1 MVRLPLKKTTRGDEV
16 GQECVLCDAVQTQ
29 AVSFRDRHGRDLVT
43 VLCAGCGVLRNDPV
57 PDEAE
62 LQRFYSQDYRRDYKG
77 ATEPRLRQVWRN
89 FGRLN
94 RHFAEFADVYAQRGS
109 WLDLG
114 AGSGEFGYLARGIGI
129 EITAV
134 EPNEGYAGYCRERL
148 GLVVTTGR
156 LEDCDFAPACFDA
169 IRLSHVLEH
178 MRDPVASLRRLAG
191 WLKPGGLLYIEV
203 PDIESD
209 ARNKLQGR
217 LFHYGHI
224 YNYNP
229 VTLRVAALRAGLV
242 EAEATRERSAGR
254 CGAFFTPAPVSGPAL
269 AICADA
275 LAENALRMKETFAA
289 HAARRFPDPV
299 TGSVLGRFI
308 ERVSARLGEARAARR
323 MKTHR
328 AIAESALADLRGT
341 LLAGPV

>member
-1 MVRLPLKKTTRGDEV
+1 MGHD
-16 GQECVLCDAVQTQ
+16 CVLCDAEQTQ
-29 AVSFRDRHGRDLVT
+29 AVSFRDRHGRDLLT

-77 ATEPRLRQVWRN
+77 TTEPRLRQVWRN

-94 RHFAEFADVYAQRGS
+94 QHVAEFADVYGKPGS

-114 AGSGEFGYLARGIGI
+114 AGSGEFSYLARGIGL

-134 EPNEGYAGYCRERL
+134 EPNEGYAAYCHDRL
-148 GLVVTTGR
+148 GLPVTTGR
-156 LEDCDFAPACFDA
+156 LEDCDFAPARFDA

-178 MRDPVASLRRLAG
+178 MRDPVESLRRLAG

-209 ARNKLQGR
+209 ARNKLRGR

-229 VTLRVAALRAGLV
+229 VTLRVAAQRAGLV

-254 CGAFFTPAPVSGPAL
+254 CAGFFTPAPVSDPAAAVCAAAL
-269 AICADA
+269 AG
-275 LAENALRMKETFAA
+275 NALRMKETFAA
-289 HAARRFPDPV
+289 HAARRLPDPV
-299 TGSVLGRFI
+299 TGSVSGRFI
-308 ERVSARLGEARAARR
+308 ERVLARLGEAQAARQ

-328 AIAESALADLRGT
+328 AIAEAALADLRQK
-341 LLAGPV
+341 LAREAA